1 MKKHILLI
9 FIMFG
14 LVHTAIAIDS
24 TQVSKNKGPLL
35 GSNLYPFYLPF
46 INLHPQRAM
55 TLEAGEILLSF
66 SNNYAN
72 TFNWDRDGMDD
83 GFQFDVDVENTRF
96 EIDFNYGI
104 TSWLEVGVEGSYV
117 IQYGGVL
124 DPVIR
129 GFHDLFGLANAGRER
144 VTDNLFEITVKNE
157 NGTWIELLEPVS
169 GLQDIALKAKLSILR
184 LPKKGFHISAQS
196 AVKIPVGDE
205 EKLLSS
211 GKLDY
216 ALNLLVEKTGYNYGV
231 YLNLGWLHLGQPDNL
246 TIFEFKPDLFSYM
259 FSYEWLIRGGW
270 SLYIQADGNTS
281 PFNSGHKRLDHQTG
295 TVSLGFKCFLS
306 SNSMLQFS
314 FSEEFFTFATTDF
327 GVQTGL
333 TFFF

>member
-1 MKKHILLI
+1 MKKYILLI
-9 FIMFG
+9 VIIFCF
-14 LVHTAIAIDS
+14 VHTAAAFDS
-24 TQVSKNKGPLL
+24 AQVSKNKGPLI

-55 TLEAGEILLSF
+55 TLEAGEICLSF

-72 TFNWDRDGMDD
+72 TFNYDKDGMDD

-96 EIDFNYGI
+96 EIDFNYGV

-117 IQYGGVL
+117 IQYGGIF
-124 DPVIR
+124 DSTIR
-129 GFHDLFGLANAGRER
+129 GFHDLFGLANAGREQ
-144 VTDNLFEITVKNE
+144 VADNLFDITVRNE

-169 GLQDIALKAKLSILR
+169 GLQDIVLKAKLNILR
-184 LPKKGFHISAQS
+184 IPKKGLHVSLQP

-246 TIFEFKPDLFSYM
+246 TIFEFNPDLFSYM
-259 FSYEWLIRGGW
+259 LSYEWLVRGGW

-281 PFNSGHKRLDHQTG
+281 PFKSGHTRLDHQTG
-295 TVSLGFKCFLS
+295 TVSLGFKYLLS
-306 SNSMLQFS
+306 PNSILQVS
-314 FSEEFFTFATTDF
+314 FSEEFFTFATTDIAL
-327 GVQTGL
+327 QTGL